1 LPTTLTRDR
10 TTGKLAL
17 NGAPAVLRGGA
28 YDLFF
33 DPVSSP
39 ELIGK
44 LGLDGVILPH
54 LLDADDYSASGGN
67 PCQPETDK
75 AVKLLPKSWAETGN
89 DFSAFFT
96 AMRRTRCNFLRV
108 FLTGGTLVRRTGPA
122 SICPFRRTLHVG
134 GVRYDVRGAVER
146 GEWEEA
152 FFTRLRAFVQQAD
165 AAGVVVQ
172 LSLFNYYDLV
182 ADPAQGTTKTW
193 SLSPWNAKNSLDAEW
208 GKAHLIPDGT
218 SAELRQREFVTPPT
232 GRRTRLVQQKLIARV
247 MQAVAGFRNVVLEV
261 MNEPHQVNA
270 ATDLARVAE
279 FDSFV
284 VGTVVRQRP
293 VTCSAALVSVNASFV
308 FPANGA
314 PPGNS
319 DVDVWRDRPDL
330 PHYADVDLVSYHGLT
345 AMGKQ
350 SFAVCGG
357 VTMARVDDV
366 SIDARADRHLPAHPR
381 TALLFSTDSVI
392 VQRFEHVYLGGAI
405 GMNVRD
411 GQIRPVPES
420 SSLEAQLLRSHVY
433 HWALRCFQR
442 GKGDDLGRLH
452 FHNHSTFRQAL
463 VQISKA
469 AAAAGLQPAIAPLA
483 AALEQQD
490 PV

>member
-1 LPTTLTRDR
+1 MATTLTRDR
-10 TTGKLAL
+10 TTGKLVL

-28 YDLFF
+28 YDVFF
-33 DPVSSP
+33 DPDRSP
-39 ELIGK
+39 ELVGK
-44 LGLDGVILPH
+44 LGLDGVIRPH
-54 LLDADDYSASGGN
+54 LLDADDYQASGGN

-75 AVKLLPKSWAETGN
+75 AVKLLTKSWTETGN
-89 DFSAFFT
+89 DFSAFFAET
-96 AMRRTRCNFLRV
+96 RRTRCNFLRV

-122 SICPFRRTLHVG
+122 SILPFRRTLVAD

-182 ADPAQGTTKTW
+182 PDPAQGTTKTW

-208 GKAHLIPDGT
+208 GRAHLIPDGT
-218 SAELRQREFVTPPT
+218 GAELRQREFVTPPT
-232 GRRTRLVQQKLIARV
+232 GRRTRLVQQKLITRV

-261 MNEPHQVNA
+261 MNEPHHVNA

-293 VTCSAALVSVNASFV
+293 VTGSAALVSVNASFV

-314 PPGNS
+314 PPGKS
-319 DVDVWRDRPDL
+319 DVDVWPDRPDL

-350 SFAVCGG
+350 SFAACGG
-357 VTMARVDDV
+357 VAMARVDAE
-366 SIDARADRHLPAHPR
+366 SIDARADRHAKAHPR
-381 TALLFSTDSVI
+381 TALLFSTDAVLA
-392 VQRFEHVYLGGAI
+392 QKFEHVYLDGAI

-420 SSLEAQLLRSHVY
+420 SSPEAQLLRSHVY

-442 GKGDDLGRLH
+442 GNGAELGRIH

-469 AAAAGLQPAIAPLA
+469 ADAAGLQPAAVLSA
-483 AALEQQD
+483 AAPDQPA